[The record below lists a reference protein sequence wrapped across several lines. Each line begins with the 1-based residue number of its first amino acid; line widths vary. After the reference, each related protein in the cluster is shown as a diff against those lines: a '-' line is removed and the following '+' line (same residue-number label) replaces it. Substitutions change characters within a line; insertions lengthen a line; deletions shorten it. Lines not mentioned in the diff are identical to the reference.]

1 MWSAVSRSAIRLIV
15 ILSLQDRFLGSTF
28 HPLDCV
34 VVDSRCD
41 TNRES
46 KDEDPLV
53 TATPL

>member
-1 MWSAVSRSAIRLIV
+1 MIV

-41 TNRES
+41 TNRGKQGRRS
-46 KDEDPLV
+46 PGYSDAIIMIITMITDG
-53 TATPL
+53 